1 MIVKLFIIAGLLTI
15 IVSLA
20 SAMFYLVKDKGRST
34 RTLKALTLRI
44 SLSLV
49 LFFLLFVAWAAG
61 LIQPHGIYPQ
71 RPSTQ
76 QSTQP

>member
-1 MIVKLFIIAGLLTI
+1 MIVKLLIVAGLLTVI
-15 IVSLA
+15 ASLA
-20 SAMFYLVKDKGRST
+20 SAMFYLVKDKGQSN
-34 RTLKALTLRI
+34 RTLKALTVRI

-61 LIQPHGIYPQ
+61 LIHPHGIYPQ

-76 QSTQP
+76 QSSKP